1 MPLSVFVVNR
11 IENIFHT
18 LLAVPVAQR
27 AAAMQDH
34 CGDDAV
40 LLEELRS
47 LLEASEAEEQLGRR
61 HAAHARE
68 AADTVA
74 QGRLLGPYRLE
85 RLIGRGGMGAVYLA
99 MRDDGQFEQRVAV
112 KIVDLPL
119 ATDLFRER
127 FRLER
132 QILAGLVHPYIAR
145 LLDGGV
151 SVSGEQYLVMEY
163 VDGVS
168 ITRYCVE
175 KQLALRDRLALF
187 GEVCSAV
194 QFAHQNLVVHRD
206 LKPDNIL
213 IAADGTPRLLDF
225 GTAKLLAALPADLAN
240 GFTQHG
246 LLSFTPQYA
255 SPEQVLGDP
264 ITIATDTYSL
274 GVLLYVLITGAPP
287 YSMTEFTTGEMLR
300 VICSEQPPKPSAA
313 GGPAD
318 ADLDAIVA
326 KAMRK
331 EPQHRYTTVDQL
343 AADLV
348 RWRTGLPVSAR
359 RGTWRYRGAKFIR
372 RNKLPLTAA
381 ALLAISIVAG
391 LVGVVWQARVANL
404 QRARAEARS
413 EDLRQLSNSLLS
425 EIDEAIKELPGS
437 TAVQQLL
444 VNRVLE
450 HLDRMSRDASGDRA
464 SGLDLVNAY
473 TRLGEIQG
481 DPYAQNI
488 GDAPGALVSLD
499 KATAIAHTLRAALPH
514 DAEVLGALANAE
526 QVRSEILFGIG
537 RTPEALAAM
546 RAAVDAFNLR
556 LANGAASPT
565 DYALASSA
573 IAGLGDELGQTGVA
587 SLSDSGAAL
596 AAYRQAMYLSEK
608 ALRVEPGFARAQR
621 GVAIDHL
628 KIANILVQTDPTA
641 AVDEYHAAL
650 AAWEALSSADKEGLP
665 TQRIR
670 AMTNM
675 KLALALSDARDYAGA
690 IATYEQARSFY
701 EKLAAADAT
710 DTRAKYDLAVFIS
723 NQATTYADMLN
734 PDLYAD
740 RSHDAEHA
748 QRAIESMSGAMAI
761 LESLLKVN
769 PANATWQLNLAFEQ
783 VFVAT
788 LEQTHGAAAD
798 TAGAIQRARAAI
810 AQLKESAADPAATVD
825 TLDHASTAM
834 LTVLPLRLR
843 DSGLAVGFATRL
855 VDLVHR
861 KKPDFLLTLSQ
872 AYRADAQ
879 MSLAVATAQ
888 EALALLPTPAPGA
901 TPSRTYKLLSVAA
914 R

>member
-1 MPLSVFVVNR
+1 
-11 IENIFHT
+11 
-18 LLAVPVAQR
+18 VPTAGR
-27 AAAMQDH
+27 AAAMAAH
-34 CGDDAV
+34 CAGDPE

-47 LLEASEAEEQLGRR
+47 LLEASEAEDRLGKRL
-61 HAAHARE
+61 AAQARQ

-85 RLIGRGGMGAVYLA
+85 RLLGRGGMGAVYLA
-99 MRDDGQFEQRVAV
+99 ARADGQFEQRVAI

-119 ATDLFRER
+119 STDLFRER

-151 SVSGEQYLVMEY
+151 SATDEQYLVMEY

-168 ITRYCVE
+168 ITRYCAE
-175 KQLALRDRLALF
+175 RRLGLRDRLALF

-213 IAADGTPRLLDF
+213 VAADGTPRLLDF
-225 GTAKLLAALPADLAN
+225 GTAKLLAALPADFAN

-274 GVLLYVLITGAPP
+274 GVLLYVLITGVPP
-287 YSMTEFTTGEMLR
+287 YAMTEFTTGEMLR
-300 VICSEQPPKPSAA
+300 VICSEQAIKPSAA
-313 GGPAD
+313 GATRDGLGFVID

-331 EPQHRYTTVDQL
+331 EPQHRYLTVDQL

-348 RWRTGLPVSAR
+348 RWSTGLPVLAR
-359 RGTWRYRGAKFIR
+359 HGTWRYRGAKFIR
-372 RNKLPLTAA
+372 RNKLPLATA
-381 ALLAISIVAG
+381 ALLACSIVAG

-425 EIDEAIKELPGS
+425 EIDEAIKDLPGS
-437 TAVQQLL
+437 TAVQHLL

-450 HLDRMSRDASGDRA
+450 HLDRMSKDTSDRA
-464 SGLDLVNAY
+464 TALDLINAY
-473 TRLGEIQG
+473 TRLGDIQG
-481 DPYAQNI
+481 DPYSQNI
-488 GDAPGALVSLD
+488 GDAAGALKSLE
-499 KATAIAHTLRAALPH
+499 KAVAIAHSLKAAMPN
-514 DAEVLGALANAE
+514 DTEILGALALAE
-526 QVRSEILFGIG
+526 QTRSEVLFGIG
-537 RTPEALAAM
+537 RTPEALLAM
-546 RAAVDAFNLR
+546 RSAVAAFNLR
-556 LANGAASPT
+556 LESGAASAT
-565 DYALASSA
+565 DYTITASA
-573 IAGLGDELGQTGVA
+573 IAGLGDQLGQTGVA
-587 SLSDSGAAL
+587 SLSDSAAAL
-596 AAYRQAMYLSEK
+596 AAYRQAMALSERS
-608 ALRVEPGFARAQR
+608 LVVEPGFARAQR
-621 GVAIDHL
+621 GIAIDHL
-628 KIANILVQTDPTA
+628 KIANILVQSDPA
-641 AVDEYHAAL
+641 KAVDEYHAAL
-650 AAWEALSSADKEGLP
+650 AAWDALSTSDKEAVS

-675 KLALALSDARDYAGA
+675 KLAEALSEAGEYAAA
-690 IATYEQARSFY
+690 IATFEQIRSFY
-701 EKLAAADAT
+701 EALAAADAT

-723 NQATTYADMLN
+723 NQALTYADMLN
-734 PDLYAD
+734 PDLYSQ
-740 RSHDAEHA
+740 RGNDAENA
-748 QRAIESMSGAMAI
+748 RLAIQRMSGASAI

-769 PANATWQLNLAFEQ
+769 SANSTWKMNLAYEQ

-788 LEQTHGAAAD
+788 LEQTHGDQRD
-798 TAGAIQRARAAI
+798 TGHAGVIQRASTAI
-810 AQLKESAADPAATVD
+810 ALLKESAADPAATVD
-825 TLDHASTAM
+825 TLDHAASAM
-834 LTVLPLRLR
+834 LTVLPVRLR
-843 DSGLAVGFATRL
+843 DAAVAVRFATHL

-872 AYRADAQ
+872 AYRADGQ
-879 MSLAVATAQ
+879 TSLAVATAK
-888 EALALLPTPAPGA
+888 EGLALLPAPTPGA
-901 TPSRTYKLLSVAA
+901 TPSRTYRLLSVAT